1 MISRDLTVASRSIM
15 IIRILKCD
23 SEANVRYLPSNSLQ
37 PASEL
42 KLAATGMR
50 THHLLLLIIPR
61 RELPVPAVAVRG
73 A

>member
-1 MISRDLTVASRSIM
+1 M
-15 IIRILKCD
+15 IRILKCD
-23 SEANVRYLPSNSLQ
+23 SESEANVRYK

-50 THHLLLLIIPR
+50 THHLLLLIIPSQSHR
-61 RELPVPAVAVRG
+61 ARELPVPAVAVRG